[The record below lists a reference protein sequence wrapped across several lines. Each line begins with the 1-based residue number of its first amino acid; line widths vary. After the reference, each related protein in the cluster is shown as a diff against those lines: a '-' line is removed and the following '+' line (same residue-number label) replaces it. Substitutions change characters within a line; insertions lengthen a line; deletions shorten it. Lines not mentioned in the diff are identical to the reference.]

1 MANQR
6 YLAEMEPSPLA
17 RRMGRRVNGIGYHSK
32 MPEMLKKKWH
42 RAI

>member
-6 YLAEMEPSPLA
+6 YSAEMVPSPLA
-17 RRMGRRVNGIGYHSK
+17 RRMGRRVKGIGYQRM